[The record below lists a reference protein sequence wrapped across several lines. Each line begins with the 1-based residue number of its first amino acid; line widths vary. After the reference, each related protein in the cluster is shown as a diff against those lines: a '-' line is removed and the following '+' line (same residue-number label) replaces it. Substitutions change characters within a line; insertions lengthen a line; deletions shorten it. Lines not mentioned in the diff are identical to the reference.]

1 MQRQSKRMAGLFAV
15 LLALCGI
22 YYTAWAQTPAAPAPE
37 AARTYVWQREFA
49 GPDTPTGRAITETV
63 VVRLRQGTQGAQGG
77 AVSGAFMVSELGND
91 PPAALIFEMKG
102 SFDPDSGVLKANLAA
117 PAGRGPNSQTA
128 ALSGDYIAVSDAIVG
143 YLTTF
148 DNGVEI
154 ETQPV
159 TLTAYRGAVPL
170 VVGVWQWEATDST
183 SSTAVEF
190 ISGEFYIL
198 EQSTDG
204 RIRGLFSRTA
214 QDTGAVIAGEVKS
227 VSRGTERI
235 DRIEF
240 SRSIRRADGQGL
252 ALEQL
257 WSGDVGVD
265 GTIQNGFIEQKI
277 PGIWNARW
285 TARLQ

>member
-15 LLALCGI
+15 FLALCGI
-22 YYTAWAQTPAAPAPE
+22 YYAVWAQTPTAPAPE

-49 GPDTPTGRAITETV
+49 GSDTPAGRVITETV
-63 VVRLRQGTQGAQGG
+63 VVRLQQGG
-77 AVSGAFMVSELGND
+77 VVSGAFMVSQLRND
-91 PPAALIFEMKG
+91 PPAALVFDMKG
-102 SFDPDSGVLKANLAA
+102 SFNPDSGVLKANLAA

-128 ALSGDYIAVSDAIVG
+128 TLNGEYIAVSDAIVG
-143 YLTTF
+143 FLTTY

-154 ETQPV
+154 ETQTI
-159 TLTAYRGAVPL
+159 TLTAYKGAVPL
-170 VVGVWQWEATDST
+170 VIGVWQWEATDST

-204 RIRGLFSRTA
+204 KIRGLFSRTA

-227 VSRGTERI
+227 VVSSGGTGRI

-240 SRSIRRADGQGL
+240 NRSIRRADGQGL

>member
-1 MQRQSKRMAGLFAV
+1 MQRQLKRMAELFVV

-22 YYTAWAQTPAAPAPE
+22 YHPVWAQTPTAPAP
-37 AARTYVWQREFA
+37 AAVRTYVWQHEFA
-49 GPDTPTGRAITETV
+49 GPDAPAGRVRTETLV
-63 VVRLRQGTQGAQGG
+63 ARLRDGTQGVV
-77 AVSGAFMVSELGND
+77 VSGAFMVSELRND
-91 PPAALIFEMKG
+91 PPAAFIFEMKG
-102 SFDPDSGVLKANLAA
+102 SFNPDSGVLKANLAV

-128 ALSGDYIAVSDAIVG
+128 TLSGEYIAVSDAIVG
-143 YLTTF
+143 YLTTY

-154 ETQPV
+154 ETQLV
-159 TLTAYRGAVPL
+159 TLTAYRGAVPSVL
-170 VVGVWQWEATDST
+170 GVWQWEATDST
-183 SSTAVEF
+183 SSTSGEF

-204 RIRGLFSRTA
+204 KIRGVFSRTA

-227 VSRGTERI
+227 IVARGTDRI

-240 SRSIRRADGQGL
+240 SRSIRGADGQGL

-257 WSGDVGVD
+257 WSGDVGID

>member
-1 MQRQSKRMAGLFAV
+1 MQRQSKRMAGFFTV

-22 YYTAWAQTPAAPAPE
+22 YHTVWAQTPTAPAPE
-37 AARTYVWQREFA
+37 VARTYVWQREFA
-49 GPDTPTGRAITETV
+49 GPDTPAGRVRTETMI
-63 VVRLRQGTQGAQGG
+63 VRLRPGTQDV
-77 AVSGAFMVSELGND
+77 AVSGAFMLSELRNN
-91 PPAALIFEMKG
+91 PAAAFIFGMKG
-102 SFDPDSGVLKANLAA
+102 SFNPDSGVLKANLAV

-128 ALSGDYIAVSDAIVG
+128 TLNGEYIAISDAIVG
-143 YLTTF
+143 FLTTF

-154 ETQPV
+154 ATETV

-170 VVGVWQWEATDST
+170 VVGIWQWEATDST

-204 RIRGLFSRTA
+204 KIIGLFSNGTV
-214 QDTGAVIAGEVKS
+214 QGAGVAIIGEVKS
-227 VSRGTERI
+227 ISIGTDRI

-252 ALEQL
+252 ELEQL

-265 GTIQNGFIEQKI
+265 GTIQNGFIEQKV
-277 PGIWNARW
+277 PGIWGAKW